1 MNMDNLSNE
10 DLRKILSVDIERLR
24 DAAAGLRDASNHVS
38 RQLDNGGVTE
48 GAHMAMAHAINQVM
62 RALALSHK
70 IESRIKGRGE

>member
-1 MNMDNLSNE
+1 MSNP
-10 DLRKILSVDIERLR
+10 DYLKILSVDIERLR

-38 RQLDNGGVTE
+38 RQLDDGGVTE

-70 IESRIKGRGE
+70 VEAQIKKRGE